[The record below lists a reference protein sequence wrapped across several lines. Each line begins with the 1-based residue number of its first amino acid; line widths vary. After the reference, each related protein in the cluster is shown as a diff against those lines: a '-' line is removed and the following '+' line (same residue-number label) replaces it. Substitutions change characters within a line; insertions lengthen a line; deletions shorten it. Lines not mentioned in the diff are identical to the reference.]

1 MNGEEKT
8 SSRLEEAEATEE
20 ETTGN
25 AGADNVSRG
34 EIVDQTKKKE
44 FEKKHMELKEKLKR
58 LKNSNNGTSE
68 NNSDS
73 GKNKNKHKDSLS
85 KEDLLTEIKTSD
97 NEKRF
102 MELKE
107 KLKKLKKSK
116 NNKGNSNDEKRHL
129 QEDDYNVH
137 DKGEVALLCNT
148 NGNEEKNIL
157 EKVEPQEG
165 NNSDK
170 RNSMASKKDK
180 EKIRKE
186 LKKKLEKFKRENG
199 ISDYEKKTSDEKEV
213 KQFSYKRSSSDVRHG
228 DIVLRRSRSMDTR
241 TKGDYANKRNR
252 ERSFSNGKE
261 GRGKKRHRR
270 SSDVSINSYGHLDE
284 KSRRNL
290 HNIKD
295 KHYTHKTE
303 RVRDIRGR
311 RSMSRSLSFS
321 SSPSRYRRPYQ
332 KRLRPVGSSPYE
344 KRERRVGHCSRD
356 RRGIRSRSDGRTRIR
371 SRSGGRTR
379 IRSRSDGRTRIRSRS
394 GGRTRIR
401 SRSGGRT
408 RIRSRSGGRTRIR
421 SRSSGKTR
429 IRGRVKRSS
438 SSRRRSGESGCCGR
452 RYNKRSRYDSDDSS
466 DYDTYGGKRKN
477 YAEKNYSVSSRE
489 KKRGTHNAGKEKYR
503 RDEKGSR
510 YLYNKKT
517 GEKVEKKFYRVPLG
531 YHTTKENWNNYTQWL
546 QKKND
551 YRFGLPF
558 EENKIFRSSK
568 SLSLTTWEHIVDDSE
583 GGDESGKKEERVNKG
598 SKHRESEKKKT
609 KKKAHQAENH
619 EGTADQLPHDSS
631 SLNASG
637 SDDETG
643 SKNSQKRGSTKR
655 SGSSPVSSQG
665 EEKIKKHNKVKKS
678 KKEKQKE
685 EKKRRERKN
694 GKGENTP
701 KEKKKKKGKSD
712 KKGHKSKNKSKYEK
726 KSKLKYGEKKKKK
739 HSECSDSSGKNN
751 TSITSATSLS
761 FLCEGYN
768 SLEEKPVK
776 NVNITTGARKT
787 EDSKASAGDAGEST
801 EKEKTRKDSD
811 VGEREESAERGGAQI
826 TDRECGDEKEEDRQF
841 SVNSS
846 DNESVGPKPLD
857 VNVKLANQQID
868 YGVAMMPGEGQ
879 AIAQFVQ
886 KGKRIPRR
894 GEVGL
899 SAEAIENFE
908 NLGYVMSGSRH
919 KKMNAIRMRKE
930 NQVYSAEEQ
939 RALAMFNYEERTN
952 RENAL
957 INDLKEILRKQNEA
971 ILNENKNS

>member
-1 MNGEEKT
+1 MNGEEKI
-8 SSRLEEAEATEE
+8 SSRLEEAEATERD
-20 ETTGN
+20 TTGN
-25 AGADNVSRG
+25 AGTDNVSRG
-34 EIVDQTKKKE
+34 EIVDLTKKKE

-73 GKNKNKHKDSLS
+73 GKNKNKYKDSLR
-85 KEDLLTEIKTSD
+85 KEDLLTELKTND

-102 MELKE
+102 LELKE

-116 NNKGNSNDEKRHL
+116 NNNGSSNDENCHL
-129 QEDDYNVH
+129 PEDDYNVH

-165 NNSDK
+165 NNNDE
-170 RNSMASKKDK
+170 RNSIVSKKDK
-180 EKIRKE
+180 EKIREE

-199 ISDYEKKTSDEKEV
+199 ISDYEKKTSDEKEE
-213 KQFSYKRSSSDVRHG
+213 KHFSDKRSSSSVRHG
-228 DIVLRRSRSMDTR
+228 GIVLRRSRSMVTR
-241 TKGDYANKRNR
+241 TKGGYAYKRSR

-290 HNIKD
+290 LNIKD
-295 KHYTHKTE
+295 KHYAHKTE
-303 RVRDIRGR
+303 RIRVIRGR
-311 RSMSRSLSFS
+311 RSISRSLSFS
-321 SSPSRYRRPYQ
+321 SSASRYRRPYQ

-344 KRERRVGHCSRD
+344 KRERRVGRCSRG
-356 RRGIRSRSDGRTRIR
+356 RRGIRSRSG
-371 SRSGGRTR
+371 
-379 IRSRSDGRTRIRSRS
+379 GRTRIRSRS

-421 SRSSGKTR
+421 SRSSEKTR

-438 SSRRRSGESGCCGR
+438 SSRRRSCESGCYGR
-452 RYNKRSRYDSDDSS
+452 KYNKRSRYDSDDSS
-466 DYDTYGGKRKN
+466 DYGTYGGKRKN
-477 YAEKNYSVSSRE
+477 YAEKNYSVNSRE
-489 KKRGTHNAGKEKYR
+489 KKRGTYNTGKEKSR
-503 RDEKGSR
+503 REEKGSK

-517 GEKVEKKFYRVPLG
+517 GEKVEKNFYRVPLG

-551 YRFGLPF
+551 YRFGLSF

-583 GGDESGKKEERVNKG
+583 GGDESGKKEERVNKD
-598 SKHRESEKKKT
+598 SKHRESEKKKIT
-609 KKKAHQAENH
+609 KKAHQTENH
-619 EGTADQLPHDSS
+619 EGTEDQSPHDSS
-631 SLNASG
+631 SLNASV

-643 SKNSQKRGSTKR
+643 NEHSQKRGSTKQG
-655 SGSSPVSSQG
+655 GSSSVSSE
-665 EEKIKKHNKVKKS
+665 EEKIKKHRKIKKS

-685 EKKRRERKN
+685 KKKRRERKS
-694 GKGENTP
+694 GKGELTP

-739 HSECSDSSGKNN
+739 HSECSDSYGQNN

-776 NVNITTGARKT
+776 NVNITTGACKM
-787 EDSKASAGDAGEST
+787 EDSKVAAGDACESG
-801 EKEKTRKDSD
+801 EKEKTRKDSE
-811 VGEREESAERGGAQI
+811 GGKRAEGAERGEAQI
-826 TDRECGDEKEEDRQF
+826 TNRECGDEKEEDRQF
-841 SVNSS
+841 SAISS

>member
-180 EKIRKE
+180 EKIREE

-270 SSDVSINSYGHLDE
+270 SSDVSINIHRPAD
-284 KSRRNL
+284 
-290 HNIKD
+290 
-295 KHYTHKTE
+295 TE
-303 RVRDIRGR
+303 
-311 RSMSRSLSFS
+311 
-321 SSPSRYRRPYQ
+321 
-332 KRLRPVGSSPYE
+332 
-344 KRERRVGHCSRD
+344 
-356 RRGIRSRSDGRTRIR
+356 GRTKRGCAR
-371 SRSGGRTR
+371 WEAVHMKK
-379 IRSRSDGRTRIRSRS
+379 
-394 GGRTRIR
+394 
-401 SRSGGRT
+401 
-408 RIRSRSGGRTRIR
+408 
-421 SRSSGKTR
+421 GK
-429 IRGRVKRSS
+429 
-438 SSRRRSGESGCCGR
+438 GESGTVAETEGESEAGATEGHESEAGAAEGHESEAGATEGHESEAGVAEGHESEAGAAEGR
-452 RYNKRSRYDSDDSS
+452 ESEAEVVAGHESEAGAAERHESEVEYNKRSRYDSDDSS